1 MMADYDL
8 ENAYEID
15 GPESAKA
22 LYGKWAETYDSSFG
36 DAWGF
41 VAPRLIAELY
51 LAESN
56 GDEPILD
63 IGAGT
68 GLVTEHLQNATVD
81 AFDITP
87 QMLEIARGKG
97 IYRTLIE
104 GDLLAP
110 MDLPDESY
118 GGVISC
124 GTFTHGHVGPA
135 CLPELLRITRRGG
148 LFVCGT
154 IPAVFDGMGFGS
166 ALARLQASGAITPLR
181 FAEIEIYDQKHH
193 DHADDRGLVMIFR
206 KC

>member
-1 MMADYDL
+1 MPDYDL
-8 ENAYEID
+8 DNAYEIN
-15 GPESAKA
+15 GPQDAKR
-22 LYGKWAETYDSSFG
+22 LYGAWAETYDSSFG
-36 DAWGF
+36 TGWGF

-51 LAESN
+51 LAARK
-56 GDEPILD
+56 GDAPILD

-68 GLVTEHLQNATVD
+68 GLVAEHLKGAVVD

-87 QMLEIARGKG
+87 QMLEIAEGKG

-110 MDLPDESY
+110 LPLEDGSY

-135 CLPELLRITRRGG
+135 CLPELLRVTRPGG

-154 IPAVFDGMGFGS
+154 IPAVVDGMGFGS
-166 ALARLQASGAITPLR
+166 ALARLQAKGAITPLR

-193 DHADDRGLVMIFR
+193 DHSDDRGLVMIFR

>member
-1 MMADYDL
+1 MSDYDL
-8 ENAYEID
+8 DNAYEID
-15 GPESAKA
+15 GPQDAKK
-22 LYGKWAETYDSSFG
+22 LYGDWAATYDSSFG
-36 DAWGF
+36 EGWGF

-56 GDEPILD
+56 GDAPVLD

-68 GLVTEHLQNATVD
+68 GLVTEHLKGETVD

-87 QMLEIARGKG
+87 QMLDVARGKG

-110 MDLPDESY
+110 IDLPDNAY

-135 CLPELLRITRRGG
+135 CLPELLRITRPGA

-154 IPAVFDGMGFGS
+154 IPAVMDGMGFGS
-166 ALARLQASGAITPLR
+166 TLARLQAAGRITPLR

-206 KC
+206 KT

>member
-1 MMADYDL
+1 MPDYDL
-8 ENAYEID
+8 DNAYEIN
-15 GPESAKA
+15 GPQDAKR
-22 LYGKWAETYDSSFG
+22 LYGEWAQTYDSSFG
-36 DAWGF
+36 EGWGF
-41 VAPRLIAELY
+41 IAPRLIAELY
-51 LAESN
+51 LSESA

-68 GLVTEHLQNATVD
+68 GLVTEHLKGAATD

-87 QMLEIARGKG
+87 QMLDIARNKG
-97 IYRTLIE
+97 IYRNLIE

-110 MDLPDESY
+110 LPLPDDSY

-135 CLPELLRITRRGG
+135 CLPELLRVTRPGG

-154 IPAVFDGMGFGS
+154 VPAVFDVMGFGS
-166 ALARLQASGAITPLR
+166 TLGQLQAAGAISPLR
-181 FAEIEIYDQKHH
+181 FAEIAIYDQNHH

-206 KC
+206 KA